1 MIQGCKGVGTSF
13 SSSKLVNTLLQ
24 DCILELANLDG
35 ASLEKL
41 AFRGCSLND
50 VWFTECK
57 LKQLALEDCTL
68 THPNFFR
75 TPLAGVDFTRCRLS
89 GLVCTENGAELK
101 GAIVTPEQAVELAR
115 LLGLVVRP

>member
-1 MIQGCKGVGTSF
+1 M
-13 SSSKLVNTLLQ
+13 LRAVNW
-24 DCILELANLDG
+24 DG

-41 AFRGCSLND
+41 VLRDCDLSDSWL
-50 VWFTECK
+50 TECR

-68 THPNFFR
+68 TQTNFFR
-75 TPLAGVDFTRCRLS
+75 TPLAGMDFTRCRLS

-115 LLGLVVRP
+115 LLGLIIRP